1 MPDADAS
8 DHSRFPGRF
17 VQNVLQHHDVLALA
31 GGRHHQPLS
40 RLAQREGGIVLSG
53 EVRRHDPVDVVAE
66 GSRSGPDR
74 VLGFGA
80 IFRAAFPQRGDVFV
94 GQIHIV
100 ADVHGPKTSSEGGE
114 PEQHCRKPIS
124 PLKGK

>member
-8 DHSRFPGRF
+8 DHSGFPGRF

-40 RLAQREGGIVLSG
+40 RLAQREGGIVLG
-53 EVRRHDPVDVVAE
+53 WEVRRHDPVDVVAE
-66 GSRSGPDR
+66 GSRSDT
-74 VLGFGA
+74 LGFGA

-100 ADVHGPKTSSEGGE
+100 ADVHGPKTSWGGGL
-114 PEQHCRKPIS
+114 EQHC
-124 PLKGK
+124 